1 MKKFF
6 KLAAIAAV
14 AMLTVVACKN
24 NKPAE
29 EVIDS
34 TAIETIAEEDVIDT
48 MLAIADT
55 TPVVEE
61 QAATAK
67 KVVKKAT
74 TPTVTEAPIDN
85 TSKNVKTVAPSNPTE
100 KVDANADVQKNTEV
114 KRTRR

>member
-34 TAIETIAEEDVIDT
+34 TAIETIAE
-48 MLAIADT
+48 
-55 TPVVEE
+55 
-61 QAATAK
+61 
-67 KVVKKAT
+67 VVKKAT

-100 KVDANADVQKNTEV
+100 KVDANADVQKNTDV